1 MRTKKRLRRAPLVY
15 ASPWTDPNPGVLGEM
30 RTRKV
35 QAVRLYVNA
44 SEAYTWHIYVTCPSL
59 YEIKGEDDRAKAC
72 YGTAMDIQNRIVSAQ
87 WEQSVTHAMDSYYQ
101 NEAMLE
107 HEKGR
112 YGMTPDEIICL
123 HGAVL
128 DDNTTG
134 LPCTGT
140 LFCLSLS

>member
-1 MRTKKRLRRAPLVY
+1 MY
-15 ASPWTDPNPGVLGEM
+15 ASPWINPNSGVLGEM

-44 SEAYTWHIYVTCPSL
+44 SEAYTWHIYVTCLSV

-112 YGMTPDEIICL
+112 YGMTSDEIIHL